1 MKAFTFLVLSLGFT
15 ITVQA
20 YGKTSAKNHIIN
32 SLGIKDNATLYCIKA
47 VRITNAV
54 FW

>member
-20 YGKTSAKNHIIN
+20 YGKTSAKQYIYKT
-32 SLGIKDNATLYCIKA
+32 LGIKDNAELYCIKA
-47 VRITNAV
+47 VRINNN
-54 FW
+54 